1 MRAGPLRRS
10 GPGGRVRE
18 GAGSETRRFA
28 GWRDL
33 ERAAAALAER
43 LPTTL
48 GVFARLAFNY
58 RWAWSLEG
66 RELFRAIDAHRWQVC
81 GENPVRLLQE
91 APAASLAR
99 AASNGELV
107 ERAEALER
115 ALHEELARPF
125 EGPLAAE
132 RPVAFL
138 CAECAVHA
146 SLPIYAGGLGALA
159 GDVLKEASDRALP
172 FVAVSLLYR
181 QGYFRQRLDGSG
193 WQHESW
199 LDTDPERL
207 PAALVT
213 DAAGEP
219 ITIRIP
225 LDAHHVVAQIW
236 RVDVGRVPL
245 YLLDTERP
253 ENARVDRWIGA
264 RLYVGDRE
272 TRLAQYALLG
282 VGGVR
287 ALRALGIDPGVVHL
301 NEGHAAFASLELA
314 REEVARGRP
323 FDAALAAARARVVFT
338 THTPVAAGNEEY
350 TAREMLETIEGYVK
364 QLGLDPEAVLAL
376 GRRHPEDRSEGFGLT
391 QLALRTSRF
400 ANGVSRLHGRVARS
414 MWRELWPGRAAD
426 EVPIDHVTNGVHL
439 PTWMAPSVRRLLA
452 RHLGRDFERRADD
465 PSVWARVEEIPD
477 EEIWALRRELRGALV
492 RYVQDKSVAD
502 RLARGG
508 TTRHY
513 AEAAA
518 IGFDPNVL
526 TLGFAR
532 RLAAYKRLHLLSHH
546 TERALRLLDGAHPVQ
561 IVVAGK
567 AHPEDREAKGL
578 VRRLFP
584 ITERSVVAL
593 RVAFLED
600 YDLSMAAHLVS
611 GCDVW
616 INLPRPPLEASG
628 TSGMKAALN
637 GALHLS
643 VLDGWW
649 DEAYEPG
656 VGWAISGQPE
666 APPDVQDDADA
677 TALYELLEREVIP
690 LFYERDAS
698 GVPRAFVR
706 RIKRSLRAIG
716 PRFNAGRMVAE
727 YVERA
732 YRGA

>member
-1 MRAGPLRRS
+1 MRRS
-10 GPGGRVRE
+10 
-18 GAGSETRRFA
+18 ASEQAPRFA

-43 LPTTL
+43 LPKPL
-48 GVFARLAFNY
+48 AVFARLAFNY

-91 APAASLAR
+91 APAAALAHAAADTSLIA
-99 AASNGELV
+99 
-107 ERAEALER
+107 RAEALER
-115 ALHEELARPF
+115 ALHDELARPCAP
-125 EGPLAAE
+125 EVPPA
-132 RPVAFL
+132 RPVAFF

-159 GDVLKEASDRALP
+159 GDILKEASDRALP

-181 QGYFRQRLDGSG
+181 QGYFRQRLDASG

-199 LDTDPERL
+199 IDTDPERL

-219 ITIRIP
+219 VTVKIP

-245 YLLDTERP
+245 YLLDTDRP

-301 NEGHAAFASLELA
+301 NEGHAAFAALELA
-314 REEVARGRP
+314 REEVARGAS
-323 FDAALAAARARVVFT
+323 FDAALEAARSRIVFT

-350 TAREMLETIEGYVK
+350 TAREMLETVEGFVK
-364 QLGLDPEAVLAL
+364 LLGLEPETALAL
-376 GRRHPEDRSEGFGLT
+376 GRRHPSSAESFGLT

-400 ANGVSRLHGRVARS
+400 ANGVSRLHGRVARA
-414 MWRELWPGRAAD
+414 MWRELWPDRPVD
-426 EVPIDHVTNGVHL
+426 EVPIGYVTNGVHL
-439 PTWMAPSVRRLLA
+439 PTWMAPSMRRLLA
-452 RHLGRDFERRADD
+452 RYLGPDFEQRAAD
-465 PSVWARVEEIPD
+465 PAVWARVDEIPD
-477 EEIWALRRELRGALV
+477 EELWTLRRELRGALV

-502 RLARGG
+502 RLSRGG

-532 RLAAYKRLHLLSHH
+532 RLAAYKRLHLLSYD
-546 TERALRLLDGAHPVQ
+546 TERALRLLDGPTPVQ
-561 IVVAGK
+561 IVIAGK

-584 ITERSVVAL
+584 ITERSLVAQ

-600 YDLSMAAHLVS
+600 YDLSMAAHLVR

-616 INLPRPPLEASG
+616 INVPRPPLEASG
-628 TSGMKAALN
+628 TSGMKAVLN
-637 GALHLS
+637 GGLHLS

-649 DEAYEPG
+649 EEGYEPG
-656 VGWAISGQPE
+656 TGWAVEGGGLAGPPE
-666 APPDVQDDADA
+666 AQDEADA
-677 TALYELLEREVIP
+677 RALYELLEGEVIP
-690 LFYERDAS
+690 LFYDRDAS
-698 GVPRAFVR
+698 GISRAWVQR
-706 RIKRSLRAIG
+706 MRRSLRALG
-716 PRFNAGRMVAE
+716 PRYNAGRMVGE
-727 YVERA
+727 YVAKA
-732 YRGA
+732 YRRG